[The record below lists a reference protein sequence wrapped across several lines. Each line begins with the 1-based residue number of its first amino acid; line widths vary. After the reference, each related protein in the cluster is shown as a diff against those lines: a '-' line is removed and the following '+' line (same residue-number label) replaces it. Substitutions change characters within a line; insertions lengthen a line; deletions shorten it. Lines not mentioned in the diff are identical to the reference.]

1 MHQSLAFSRDLSCAR
16 SLILPTDVC
25 DCGSSRRQSRKKP
38 YMYAFGSNKLCRLVL
53 VLFGLLLV
61 VLVAWV
67 PYVLFSCVFRMLKV
81 LVSLCEFLVIRV
93 SLFQVA
99 SVFRSC

>member
-1 MHQSLAFSRDLSCAR
+1 
-16 SLILPTDVC
+16 
-25 DCGSSRRQSRKKP
+25 
-38 YMYAFGSNKLCRLVL
+38 MYAFCSNKLCRLVL

-67 PYVLFSCVFRMLKV
+67 PCVLFSCVFRMLKFI
-81 LVSLCEFLVIRV
+81 VSLCEFVVIRV